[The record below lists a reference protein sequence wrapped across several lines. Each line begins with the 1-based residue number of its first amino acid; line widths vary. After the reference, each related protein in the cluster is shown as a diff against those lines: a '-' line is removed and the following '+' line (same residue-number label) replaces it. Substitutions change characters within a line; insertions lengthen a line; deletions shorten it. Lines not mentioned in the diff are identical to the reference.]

1 MAPIFSDVK
10 RMVAALMASVQSI
23 ERAKRRGLA
32 SQLVALQAIAA
43 HQRVQPS
50 TLSAELRLHQ
60 SSVTRQIQALERA
73 GHVRVIANP
82 ADGRSCFV
90 ELTRAGRAEL
100 GRLTQFGLKRFA
112 LFVADWDASEVRTLA
127 RLLEKLEKSKAE
139 VVQRDPQ
146 PMRRGSR
153 MAPRPRQRPSETR
166 RTKRG
171 RDSS

>member
-1 MAPIFSDVK
+1 MAPTSSDVK

-43 HQRVQPS
+43 HKRVQPS

-73 GHVRVIANP
+73 GHVKVTANP

-90 ELTRAGRAEL
+90 ELTRSGRAEL
-100 GRLTQFGLKRFA
+100 VRLTQFGLKRFA
-112 LFVADWDASEVRTLA
+112 LFVKDWDASEVRTLA

-139 VVQRDPQ
+139 VVEREPQ
-146 PMRRGSR
+146 PMRRESR
-153 MAPRPRQRPSETR
+153 KSPRLRRRPAEAQRRPPL
-166 RTKRG
+166 
-171 RDSS
+171 